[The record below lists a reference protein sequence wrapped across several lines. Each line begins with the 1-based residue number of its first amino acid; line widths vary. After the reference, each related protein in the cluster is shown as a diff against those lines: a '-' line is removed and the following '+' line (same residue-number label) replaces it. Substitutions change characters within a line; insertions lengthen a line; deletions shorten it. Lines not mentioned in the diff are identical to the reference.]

1 MRICP
6 GCRASYDESVHTCP
20 RDGLPLL
27 EVSRTFAQL
36 KEGEEPPAPE
46 VEANEAVV
54 RRDMMIGEY
63 MVERTIAEGGMGA
76 IYAGIHPVISKRVA
90 IKVISKRFAK
100 DPKAVARFVLEARS
114 VNQIGHHNIV
124 DIFSI
129 GELDDGRNYLIME
142 LLDGLGLHHILLNL
156 KRLKPGEVIP
166 VYEQLCDALEAAHG
180 KGFIHRDLKPD
191 NIIVLRR
198 PPFPFIKI
206 LDFGL
211 AKLRGSAV
219 SHNTEV
225 GTVLGTPEY
234 MAPEQCRGSAVDAR
248 TDIYALGVMLYELIT
263 GRKPFTDSSPLRILA
278 MQQRNAPLPPSRIAP
293 IPKMLELVVLKAMA
307 KDPDQRYPTV
317 RALLTDLRRAIPEAI
332 PWTATHLASVGKQES
347 SPTVPP
353 DMVQPDPQPRQHAPI
368 PGKVEALQPLSISG
382 EMTPASGEM
391 ELEDDNV
398 KTLVSDR
405 YGAPL
410 AMSGEMVPQEVED
423 EAATEVDA
431 LDEPSPS
438 DVKRPA
444 PAFFTPP
451 FAEMG
456 DMVDPTQVDDPIVL
470 VDRPIR
476 ETRTSEQ
483 PAVNVPPPAEERQR
497 AVSDI
502 ILPPPKEAP
511 APRPARI
518 TRPPEPVESGGR
530 APAAPPPK
538 EPSRSPS
545 PPAKD
550 AARPTGAREQR
561 STPPKDSGHVST
573 PLRDAGRA
581 PTPAKGV
588 SPRPPSAGK
597 EAAHAV
603 TAPVEDNVEISFGD
617 DGGDAAT
624 HELAMQQMAMGKT
637 IPLATLP
644 EQFGKPAPSSSADT
658 MLTTEIVA
666 PRAPKKAPPRD
677 RSSGRSARKTQVRRK
692 LQLMRLLWLAF
703 ALVVTAV
710 AVVLIIRSI

>member
-6 GCRASYDESVHTCP
+6 GCRAKYDESVHSCP

-36 KEGEEPPAPE
+36 KEGEEPPLPE
-46 VEANEAVV
+46 ESEPEASEAVV
-54 RRDMMIGEY
+54 HRDMMIGEY

-166 VYEQLCDALEAAHG
+166 VYEQLCDALEAAHN

-198 PPFPFIKI
+198 PPYPFIKI

-234 MAPEQCRGSAVDAR
+234 MAPEQCRGAAVDTR

-263 GRKPFTDSSPLRILA
+263 GRKPFTDPSPLRILA

-317 RALLTDLRRAIPEAI
+317 RALLTDLRRAIPDPAA
-332 PWTATHLASVGKQES
+332 WTADHLASVGKQEDV

-353 DMVQPDPQPRQHAPI
+353 ELAILSDVQPPRQHAPI

-391 ELEDDNV
+391 ELEEDNA

-410 AMSGEMVPQEVED
+410 AMSDEMEPQEVED

-431 LDEPSPS
+431 LEQQEPSTS
-438 DVKRPA
+438 EVKRPA
-444 PAFFTPP
+444 ADFFTGP
-451 FAEMG
+451 FPEDVG
-456 DMVDPTQVDDPIVL
+456 ELVDPTQVDDPIVV
-470 VDRPIR
+470 VDRPVR
-476 ETRTSEQ
+476 EVRIAAPRSGAPSAADDRQ
-483 PAVNVPPPAEERQR
+483 P
-497 AVSDI
+497 VSDI
-502 ILPPPKEAP
+502 VLPPPKEP
-511 APRPARI
+511 VAPRSTTRI
-518 TRPPEPVESGGR
+518 TRPPEPAVEGGR
-530 APAAPPPK
+530 APAA
-538 EPSRSPS
+538 SSING
-545 PPAKD
+545 PA
-550 AARPTGAREQR
+550 
-561 STPPKDSGHVST
+561 
-573 PLRDAGRA
+573 RA
-581 PTPAKGV
+581 PTPKDSRAVAATKEP
-588 SPRPPSAGK
+588 SHPPIMAGK
-597 EAAHAV
+597 EPRSTTPAKDSIRVSTPAKDV
-603 TAPVEDNVEISFGD
+603 PRSAPEDGGVEISFD
-617 DGGDAAT
+617 SSGGT
-624 HELAMQQMAMGKT
+624 TGELAMQQLAMGKT
-637 IPLATLP
+637 IPLGTIPDELGLSAAAT
-644 EQFGKPAPSSSADT
+644 DT
-658 MLTTEIVA
+658 QLTVEIVA
-666 PRAPKKAPPRD
+666 PPVRKQSAPRAD
-677 RSSGRSARKTQVRRK
+677 RSGGSARRQVRK
-692 LQLMRLLWLAF
+692 VQIGRLLWLTL

-710 AVVLIIRSI
+710 AVVLIIRTL